1 MNELEQ
7 ILVGESYAAP
17 PSHILEGLTEDLV
30 HRKPA
35 GAPHSV
41 YEELWHMAFW
51 QQVTL
56 DWVDGIET
64 PFPAAP
70 EDGFPTLLDM
80 EKEPWAPLC
89 ERFFQGANHAAAAA
103 RDQSRANQL
112 IRCPSRPG
120 QPVRTMSVRD
130 QLESL
135 GAHNAYHLGRVV
147 LLRQLLGVWPP
158 KSGGFT
164 W

>member
-7 ILVGESYAAP
+7 TLVGESYAAS
-17 PSHILEGLTEDLV
+17 PSHILEGLEGGLV
-30 HRKPA
+30 HGKPV
-35 GAPHSV
+35 GAPHSI
-41 YEELWHMAFW
+41 YEELWHICFW

-56 DWVDGIET
+56 DWIDGIET
-64 PFPAAP
+64 PFPATP
-70 EDGFPTLLDM
+70 GDGFPTVLDM
-80 EKEPWAPLC
+80 EREPWGQLC
-89 ERFFQGANHAAAAA
+89 QRFFSGANAAAAAA
-103 RDQSRANQL
+103 RDEARINRA

-120 QPVRTMSVRD
+120 QPVRVMSVRE

-135 GAHNAYHLGRVV
+135 SAHNAYHLGRMV

-158 KSGGFT
+158 KSGGFS